1 MSTSNDFQEQNT
13 QSLSDIQNLQS
24 IELELFSKLETGI
37 ANNTL
42 TSEQKDSIISQIN
55 NISQMRINLYQN
67 MNTTSTFFQNNISE
81 LSSLYGEQTTAVEIV
96 EKELNTAKERLK
108 AVQVDKYN
116 KLRLI
121 EINSYYGEKYSDHAN
136 IMKSVVLFCIPII
149 IIAVLANQGIL
160 PEGVYKALLIIVIV
174 FGIIYIWRQILD
186 AMSHDNMNY
195 QGYLWG
201 TFTPPT
207 VDTTTVVDDDSN
219 SPWSSIGITCIGQ
232 NCCSTDFTYVP
243 SPTNICVANESLP
256 EGVAVFVPQT
266 TGTSTSTST
275 STSSTSV

>member
-1 MSTSNDFQEQNT
+1 MSTSVDFQEQNT

-42 TSEQKDSIISQIN
+42 TSDKKDSIISQIN
-55 NISQMRINLYQN
+55 NISQMRVNLYQN
-67 MNTTSTFFQNNISE
+67 MNTTSTFFQNNITE
-81 LSSLYGEQTTAVEIV
+81 LSSMYGEQTTAVEIV

-108 AVQVDKYN
+108 AVQDDKFN

-121 EINSYYGEKYSDHAN
+121 EINTYYGEKYSDHAN

-160 PEGVYKALLIIVIV
+160 PEGVYKALFIIVIV

-195 QGYLWG
+195 QEYLWG

-207 VDTTTVVDDDSN
+207 TTVDTNTVVDDSN

-232 NCCSTDFTYVP
+232 NCCSADFTYVP
-243 SPTNICVANESLP
+243 SPTNICVANASLP
-256 EGVAVFVPQT
+256 EGVAAFVPQT
-266 TGTSTSTST
+266 TSSTSTST
-275 STSSTSV
+275 ATV